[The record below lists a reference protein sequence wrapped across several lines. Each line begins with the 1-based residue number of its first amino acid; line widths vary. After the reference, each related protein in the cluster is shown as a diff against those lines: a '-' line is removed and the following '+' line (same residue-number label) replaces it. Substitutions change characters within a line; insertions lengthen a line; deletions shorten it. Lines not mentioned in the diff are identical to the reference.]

1 MAGGGRAPRAE
12 RLTDFRTARDH
23 SPVTRDDG
31 NKKGGRKGGYV
42 MSFTWVEARKSPCP
56 RPPSPCSHLLSFE
69 LSSFAFPRNAPART
83 QLYFRT
89 RFASLRVDSSRRARL
104 DEINTPCLSPLL
116 DATRGT
122 ESGSSFFFWENPSW
136 IILERVS
143 SRWISA
149 REILPWLVGRFALRL
164 KRVGGTLIDWK
175 SMEYAVRGSYT

>member
-69 LSSFAFPRNAPART
+69 LSSFAFPRNAPARSSIFERD
-83 QLYFRT
+83 LRRFGWT
-89 RFASLRVDSSRRARL
+89 RVVELGWMKLTLLASPSCSMLRGERRVEVVFFLGESFVD
-104 DEINTPCLSPLL
+104 NF
-116 DATRGT
+116 GT
-122 ESGSSFFFWENPSW
+122 SF
-136 IILERVS
+136 S